1 MNNLFVTTKSI
12 LNFFKDHTKEDFMF
26 FANEETGV
34 YSHSWKTQ
42 GNWETTIK
50 HGLFRVWT
58 RQKVYHSELRKEI
71 EIEFAFNFAV
81 PTGKNF
87 TPEKIAE
94 NLNNLTNIVVKNFKV
109 ADKSIIS
116 KLTSQELAT
125 VRNFSQKALQNYIM
139 SNNAVYQQAVEA
151 LCSQKCFTF
160 EEHADLEFSRY
171 GSVLKEWREF
181 RYKLCRRLFNN
192 EKKAV
197 KPVIKPAYKFKTQL
211 RAFG

>member
-1 MNNLFVTTKSI
+1 MKLLKLAKATINF
-12 LNFFKDHTKEDFMF
+12 FFKDHTKEDFIF
-26 FANEETGV
+26 FANEQTGV
-34 YSHSWKTQ
+34 YTHSWRTQ
-42 GNWETTIK
+42 GNWETTVK

-58 RQKVYHSELRKEI
+58 RQKVYHSELKKEI

-81 PTGKNF
+81 PKGKYF

-94 NLNNLTNIVVKNFKV
+94 NLNNLTNIVVKNFKISE
-109 ADKSIIS
+109 KSLMA
-116 KLTSQELAT
+116 KLTSYEVET
-125 VRNFSQKALQNYIM
+125 IRNFAQKALQNYIM

-151 LCSQKCFTF
+151 LCNQKYYSF

-171 GSVLKEWREF
+171 GSVTKEWREF

-192 EKKAV
+192 EKKVV
-197 KPVIKPAYKFKTQL
+197 KEVKPAYKFKTQL

>member
-1 MNNLFVTTKSI
+1 MNNLFVKTKAI
-12 LNFFKDHTKEDFMF
+12 FNFFKDPSKEDFLF

-34 YSHSWKTQ
+34 YSHSWRTQ
-42 GNWETTIK
+42 GNWETTVK

-58 RQKVYHSELRKEI
+58 RQKVFHSEIKKEI

-109 ADKSIIS
+109 AGHSLIS

-125 VRNFSQKALQNYIM
+125 VRNFAQKALQNYIM
-139 SNNAVYQQAVEA
+139 SNKSVYSQAVEA
-151 LCSQKCFTF
+151 LCTQRSYQF
-160 EEHADLEFSRY
+160 EEFADLEFSRY
-171 GSVLKEWREF
+171 GSVLKQWREF
-181 RYKLCRRLFNN
+181 RYKSCKYLFI
-192 EKKAV
+192 KDV
-197 KPVIKPAYKFKTQL
+197 KENKFSKEPKIKFGA

>member
-1 MNNLFVTTKSI
+1 MNNLFVTAKSI
-12 LNFFKDHTKEDFMF
+12 INLFKDHTKEDFMF

-42 GNWETTIK
+42 GNWETTVK
-50 HGLFRVWT
+50 HGLYRVWT
-58 RQKVYHSELRKEI
+58 RQKVFHSELKREI
-71 EIEFAFNFAV
+71 EVEFAFNFAV

-109 ADKSIIS
+109 SGNSIIS

-125 VRNFSQKALQNYIM
+125 VRNFAQKALQNYIM
-139 SNNAVYQQAVEA
+139 SNKSVYSQAVEA
-151 LCSQKCFTF
+151 LCTQRSYSF
-160 EEHADLEFSRY
+160 EEFADLEFSRY
-171 GSVLKEWREF
+171 GSVLKQWREF
-181 RYKLCRRLFNN
+181 RYKACKYLFIK
-192 EKKAV
+192 EV
-197 KPVIKPAYKFKTQL
+197 KENKFSKEPKIKFGA